1 MPSSRTPSAS
11 VSLPVSVSASDTISV
26 TAVSVSVSAAIA
38 TGAAIMAV
46 AQISDKKNVM
56 ERFIINFLLFYN
68 NCPDVFE
75 NIPGS

>member
-1 MPSSRTPSAS
+1 
-11 VSLPVSVSASDTISV
+11 
-26 TAVSVSVSAAIA
+26 
-38 TGAAIMAV
+38 MAV